1 VSNPLTSWNHVALS
15 VGVSL
20 AAAVFASAI
29 LAPTPTSASSDSA
42 RRGAELFASTG
53 CVHCHGSTRLGTER
67 GPNLT
72 QVRRRLKPAAIA
84 AQIHGGGKAMPP
96 FGDQL
101 TQQQIAD
108 LVDFL
113 RARQK

>member
-1 VSNPLTSWNHVALS
+1 MLPLC
-15 VGVSL
+15 L
-20 AAAVFASAI
+20 AAAV
-29 LAPTPTSASSDSA
+29 LARTLVQPQPAAASSDSVH
-42 RRGAELFASTG
+42 RGAELFATTG
-53 CVHCHGSTRLGTER
+53 CVHCHGPARLGTDR

-72 QVRRRLKPAAIA
+72 RVRKRLKPDAIA
-84 AQIHGGGKAMPP
+84 AQIHDGGQSMPP

-113 RARQK
+113 RGKQK